1 MGWKFIKENKNI
13 LPFKTIRYRFIIPTG
28 VGVIVSYILSQ
39 PQIGAIFVVLF
50 AWSIISLLW
59 AILSELKICRW
70 INSGFIVNLIIL
82 IICFL
87 IALPFWSKLVY
98 WCDRDNPYKKP
109 LLTGEGRIEVTVEPN
124 GEMVGSLK
132 SFAGW
137 GCILLAN
144 DSNDIIL
151 EMGGAAARRQ
161 IENGQWVFFVL
172 PKLDAKDKSVNKPVH
187 NLTTAKDAAIMF
199 ERLPPNSRIIDG
211 NVSLSF
217 NSSVLFEIPMIPSQI
232 MDGNAIII
240 KDVQKYFKK
249 NE

>member
-1 MGWKFIKENKNI
+1 MGRQFK
-13 LPFKTIRYRFIIPTG
+13 KTIRYRYIITTSAG
-28 VGVIVSYILSQ
+28 GIVSYILSY
-39 PQIGAIFVVLF
+39 PQIGAVFVVLF
-50 AWSIISLLW
+50 VWSIISLLW
-59 AILSELKICRW
+59 NSELKIRNW
-70 INSGFIVNLIIL
+70 MNSGFTSDLVIL
-82 IICFL
+82 IICIL
-87 IALPFWSKLVY
+87 IALPFWNKLVY
-98 WCDRDNPYKKP
+98 MCDCDNPFKKP
-109 LLTGEGRIEVTVEPN
+109 LLTGEGRIEVTVKPS
-124 GEMVGSLK
+124 GKMVGGLK

-151 EMGGAAARRQ
+151 KMGGVAGRQQ

-187 NLTTAKDAAIMF
+187 NLTTAKEAAIMF
-199 ERLPPNSRIIDG
+199 ERLPPNSEIIDG

-217 NSSVLFEIPMIPSQI
+217 NSSVPFEIPKIPSQI

-249 NE
+249 RDQL